1 MFFKA
6 NFYFLIKEAHKVVF
20 IFDFA
25 RSVFAD
31 VENEKKEESQLK
43 SQLVQCIIPDCSKN
57 QRLVFKL
64 LPSRKLENILLTIYI
79 MSDYMAILHT
89 TCIRVSLYNV
99 FIIGRSK
106 NTALLLNGI
115 LLNDFLKQTVSNK
128 IIHVFFYIFFS
139 LE

>member
-1 MFFKA
+1 
-6 NFYFLIKEAHKVVF
+6 
-20 IFDFA
+20 
-25 RSVFAD
+25 
-31 VENEKKEESQLK
+31 
-43 SQLVQCIIPDCSKN
+43 
-57 QRLVFKL
+57 
-64 LPSRKLENILLTIYI
+64 

-128 IIHVFFYIFFS
+128 IIHVFYIFFLWSKKRKTQLQNFKLVHCMSIHLSS
-139 LE
+139 LDYRIVCMV